1 MTECRGRMT
10 LPARLETAMNANEP
24 IADRVRLLL
33 SDDRR
38 VEEKKMFGGLGFMLN
53 GNMALAVS
61 KKGELMVRLGKDG
74 EAAARKLPHVN
85 QLDLAHKM
93 GGMLFVPEE
102 AIAEE
107 QTLKQWVD
115 LATGYTATL
124 PAK

>member
-1 MTECRGRMT
+1 
-10 LPARLETAMNANEP
+10 MNTNEL
-24 IADRVRLLL
+24 ITDRVRLLL
-33 SDDRR
+33 AGDRR

-74 EAAARKLPHVN
+74 EAAARQLPHVA

-107 QTLKQWVD
+107 ETLRQWVD
-115 LATGYTATL
+115 LATRYTATL